1 MSKVT
6 RFEDLHVWKQ
16 ARQVVGRIYDVTS
29 RGPFSRDFG
38 LRDQIRRAAV
48 SVPSNTAEELSRRSN
63 REFVQF
69 LFIAKGSAAE
79 IQSQLYIAKD
89 LGYVSEREFDKLYSD
104 IDTLSRQVSRFI
116 TYLKG
121 AG

>member
-1 MSKVT
+1 MLWDRV
-6 RFEDLHVWKQ
+6 
-16 ARQVVGRIYDVTS
+16 IP
-29 RGPFSRDFG
+29 RGKGF
-38 LRDQIRRAAV
+38 
-48 SVPSNTAEELSRRSN
+48 SRRSN

>member
-1 MSKVT
+1 MSKVI
-6 RFEDLHVWKQ
+6 RFDDLRVWKR
-16 ARQVVGRIYDVTS
+16 ARQMVGGIYDATS
-29 RGPFSRDFG
+29 RGRFSRDFT
-38 LRDQIRRAAV
+38 LKDQIRRAAV
-48 SVPSNTAEELSRRSN
+48 SVPSNIAEGFSRRSN

-79 IQSQLYIAKD
+79 IQSQLHIAKD
-89 LGYVSEREFDKLYSD
+89 LGYVSECEFDKLYSD

>member
-1 MSKVT
+1 VMGEASIPGCSSCVMLWD
-6 RFEDLHVWKQ
+6 RV
-16 ARQVVGRIYDVTS
+16 IP
-29 RGPFSRDFG
+29 RGKGF
-38 LRDQIRRAAV
+38 
-48 SVPSNTAEELSRRSN
+48 SRRSN

-79 IQSQLYIAKD
+79 IQSQLHIAKD